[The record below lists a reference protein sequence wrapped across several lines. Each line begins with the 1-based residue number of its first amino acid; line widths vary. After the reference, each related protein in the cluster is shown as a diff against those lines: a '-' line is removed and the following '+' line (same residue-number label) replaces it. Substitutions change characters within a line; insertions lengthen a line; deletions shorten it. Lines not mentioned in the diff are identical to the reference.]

1 MADSRG
7 DDDDGG
13 SGGGGGGELVGNS
26 REQQKSVLSAFW
38 SHCLTVSLSVST
50 SVCSIPLYRVVS
62 SRQWM
67 MMMMMMMISLE
78 INVMSGCCVGQKKL

>member
-1 MADSRG
+1 MKERKEINDG
-7 DDDDGG
+7 GG
-13 SGGGGGGELVGNS
+13 SGDGGGELVGNS
-26 REQQKSVLSAFW
+26 REQQKSSVLSAFW

-67 MMMMMMMISLE
+67 MMMMMMISLE

>member
-1 MADSRG
+1 MKERKEIN
-7 DDDDGG
+7 DGG